1 MPSERPP
8 MHPMSDPMS
17 DPRSD
22 PMSDLMHVFEQ
33 QRRFLFGLA
42 YRILGSRAEAEDAV
56 QDTGLKWNQ
65 AVADGSA
72 QAIDN
77 PPAWLT
83 TLCTRHCIDLLRA
96 AHRTRVDYVGTWLP
110 EPIHTRDEHT
120 PEQAVLLASSLGT
133 AFLLVLERLTPRE
146 RAAYLLHEIFEQPY
160 IEVAAA
166 LGLQEAACRKLVSR
180 ACAAIEAA
188 QVRHVTPRPR
198 QQQLLAAF
206 RGAIE
211 GGDTRALA
219 ALLADDVRLSADS
232 GGKVPTIRETLHGRD
247 CVLGFIAE
255 ALRGHWAH
263 YQWVETDLS
272 GGRGVLLRDQGVTVA
287 SVSFGYD
294 AEGAVADVFIV
305 RNPDKLAGLHEGAA
319 A

>member
-1 MPSERPP
+1 MNPAA
-8 MHPMSDPMS
+8 
-17 DPRSD
+17 
-22 PMSDLMHVFEQ
+22 DLQQVFEQ

-56 QDTGLKWNQ
+56 QDTGLKWSQ

-72 QAIDN
+72 QAVDN

-110 EPIHTRDEHT
+110 EPIHTLDEDT

-146 RAAYLLHEIFEQPY
+146 RAAYLLHEIFEHPY
-160 IEVAAA
+160 PEVAAA

-180 ACAAIEAA
+180 ARAGIEAA

-198 QQQLLAAF
+198 QQQLLDAF
-206 RGAIE
+206 RGAI
-211 GGDTRALA
+211 GGGGTQALA
-219 ALLADDVRLSADS
+219 ALLSDDIRLSADS
-232 GGKVPTIRETLHGRD
+232 GGKVPTIRETLLGRD
-247 CVLGFIAE
+247 RVLGFIGDS
-255 ALRGHWAH
+255 LRGYWSH
-263 YQWVETDLS
+263 YQWVEADLN
-272 GGRGVLLRDQGVTVA
+272 GGRGVLLQHQGATVA

-294 AEGAVADVFIV
+294 AEGGVTDIFIM
-305 RNPDKLAGLHEGAA
+305 RNPDKLAGLDGAA
-319 A
+319 ACAVRSSPASPEDPP